1 MFLKKVTTQ
10 IALNKFLWSK
20 YLKMLCR
27 GHMLLMILME
37 KNMLGLFSKNN
48 CKNQIK
54 SALGQEKLSRNN
66 WINYMLN
73 EKDTIICLTTK

>member
-1 MFLKKVTTQ
+1 
-10 IALNKFLWSK
+10 
-20 YLKMLCR
+20 
-27 GHMLLMILME
+27 
-37 KNMLGLFSKNN
+37 MLGLFSKNN

>member
-1 MFLKKVTTQ
+1 
-10 IALNKFLWSK
+10 
-20 YLKMLCR
+20 
-27 GHMLLMILME
+27 
-37 KNMLGLFSKNN
+37 MLGLFSKNN
-48 CKNQIK
+48 CKKQIK